1 MLLIGAF
8 SAPFCFE
15 FLELELLAGLL
26 FAIPKG
32 IRLLNENEFFELE
45 FFELKAPV
53 AAFTAAFTAPTIGL
67 VACAGGLAFISKV
80 LFQN

>member
-1 MLLIGAF
+1 M
-8 SAPFCFE
+8 
-15 FLELELLAGLL
+15 
-26 FAIPKG
+26 
-32 IRLLNENEFFELE
+32 RLLNENEFFELE

-67 VACAGGLAFISKV
+67 VACAGGAAGGLAFISNV